1 MKRVLAVGV
10 AMVAVVS
17 LAACGGG
24 GDDKASDTPTTT
36 RAVTT
41 TAAPFE
47 AGKAEADIRA
57 LYAKFFSDTT
67 TVDDAVKLLEE
78 GESLRGALDE
88 QKKSGAAKGISSAIK
103 TVQFQSET
111 LADVNFDILLNGKVV
126 AANTK
131 GQAKFIDGQWKIN
144 KALFCT
150 LVGLAGQNPP
160 ACAQP
165 AG

>member
-1 MKRVLAVGV
+1 MKRVLAVG
-10 AMVAVVS
+10 AAFVAVVS

-24 GDDKASDTPTTT
+24 GDDDNAASATTT
-36 RAVTT
+36 TEAVTT
-41 TAAPFE
+41 TTAPFE

-57 LYAKFFSDTT
+57 LYTTFFTDTT
-67 TVDDAVKLLEE
+67 TVDQAVSMLEE

-88 QKKSGAAKGISSAIK
+88 QKKSGAAKGISAIVK

-111 LADVNFDILLNGKVV
+111 LADVNFDLALNGSVV

-131 GQAKFIDGQWKIN
+131 GQAKFIHGTWKIN

-165 AG
+165 

>member
-1 MKRVLAVGV
+1 MKRVLAVAA
-10 AMVAVVS
+10 AMIAVVS
-17 LAACGGG
+17 LGACGGG
-24 GDDKASDTPTTT
+24 DDDKAADSPTTT
-36 RAVTT
+36 AEVTT
-41 TAAPFE
+41 TVPFE

-57 LYAKFFSDTT
+57 LYAKFFTDTT
-67 TVDDAVKLLEE
+67 TVDDAVTLLEE
-78 GESLRGALDE
+78 GESLRAALE
-88 QKKSGAAKGISSAIK
+88 QQKASGAAKGISSDVK

-131 GQAKFIDGQWKIN
+131 GQAKFIDGKWKIN

-160 ACAQP
+160 ACA
-165 AG
+165 AKS

>member
-24 GDDKASDTPTTT
+24 DDGKAADSPTTT
-36 RAVTT
+36 AEVTT
-41 TAAPFE
+41 TVPFE

-67 TVDDAVKLLEE
+67 TVDDAVQLLEE
-78 GESLRGALDE
+78 GESLRSALE
-88 QKKSGAAKGISSAIK
+88 QQKSSGAAKGISSTVK

-131 GQAKFIDGQWKIN
+131 GQAKFIDGSWKIN

-160 ACAQP
+160 ACA
-165 AG
+165 AKS

>member
-1 MKRVLAVGV
+1 MKRVLAVGM
-10 AMVAVVS
+10 AFVAVVA

-24 GDDKASDTPTTT
+24 GDDNTASTTT
-36 RAVTT
+36 TEEVTTT

-57 LYAKFFSDTT
+57 LYTNFFTETT
-67 TVDDAVKLLEE
+67 TVDDAVKMLED
-78 GESLRGALDE
+78 GESLRPALDE
-88 QKKSGAAKGISSAIK
+88 QKKSGAAKGISATVK

-111 LADVNFDILLNGKVV
+111 LANVNFDLSLNGAVV

-131 GQAKFIDGQWKIN
+131 GEAKFIDGTWKIN

-160 ACAQP
+160 ACTQP
-165 AG
+165 

>member
-1 MKRVLAVGV
+1 MKRVLAVG
-10 AMVAVVS
+10 AACVAVVS

-24 GDDKASDTPTTT
+24 GDDNNAASATTT
-36 RAVTT
+36 TEAVTT

-57 LYAKFFSDTT
+57 LYTNFFKDTT
-67 TVDDAVKLLEE
+67 TVDDAVKMLEE
-78 GESLRGALDE
+78 GESLRPALDE
-88 QKKSGAAKGISSAIK
+88 QKKSGAAKGISAAVK

-111 LADVNFDILLNGKVV
+111 LAAVNFDLSLNGAVV

-131 GQAKFIDGQWKIN
+131 GEAKFIDGTWKIN

-165 AG
+165 